1 MLAIRGGPLPV
12 RNWILKVRESI
23 AIRLRLIAS
32 FDLHADPGG
41 RTWYKSW
48 SGRFRGCDS
57 DGACRRGGAVGE
69 GRWKEDGSFST
80 FFSPFF
86 FPFPPL
92 SFFFLFF
99 FATFPQRRP
108 PFASVKK
115 KKEKKNIKKRKREME
130 GWLMSETRHG
140 ISWQR
145 GIFADKFFHFP
156 GKVGKIVEDS
166 FPFFLLYFISR
177 SLC

>member
-1 MLAIRGGPLPV
+1 MRPLIYT
-12 RNWILKVRESI
+12 RILGAELGIKVDPDDSAAATRM
-23 AIRLRLIAS
+23 A
-32 FDLHADPGG
+32 HAD
-41 RTWYKSW
+41 
-48 SGRFRGCDS
+48 
-57 DGACRRGGAVGE
+57 E
-69 GRWKEDGSFST
+69 GKEDGRKMEAFQLFFSFSP
-80 FFSPFF
+80 PFF
-86 FPFPPL
+86 FL
-92 SFFFLFF
+92 SFF

-145 GIFADKFFHFP
+145 GIFADKFFPFP

>member
-1 MLAIRGGPLPV
+1 MRPLIYT
-12 RNWILKVRESI
+12 RILGTELGIKVDPDDSAAATRM
-23 AIRLRLIAS
+23 A
-32 FDLHADPGG
+32 HADEE
-41 RTWYKSW
+41 
-48 SGRFRGCDS
+48 
-57 DGACRRGGAVGE
+57 GAVGE

-115 KKEKKNIKKRKREME
+115 KKRKEKYKKKKKGNGRMADERNSARNILAE
-130 GWLMSETRHG
+130 GNFCG
-140 ISWQR
+140 
-145 GIFADKFFHFP
+145 
-156 GKVGKIVEDS
+156 
-166 FPFFLLYFISR
+166 
-177 SLC
+177 